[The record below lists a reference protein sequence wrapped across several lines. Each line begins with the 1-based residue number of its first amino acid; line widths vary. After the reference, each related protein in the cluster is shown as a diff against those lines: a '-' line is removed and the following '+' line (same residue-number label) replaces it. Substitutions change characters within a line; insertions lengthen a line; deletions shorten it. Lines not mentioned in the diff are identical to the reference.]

1 VPATVP
7 CARIPG
13 VNIVCKFKL
22 FVRALETRRKASF
35 SGLFRNEYMYKSVA
49 YLLTMHVYC
58 VYHEMSKSP
67 NNILFL
73 ENSRNKRPS
82 NHFLTVSSVKSTRI
96 PLLFL
101 TVAYVS
107 ENIKRTN
114 YQYAIVSWDI
124 SRHVIV
130 YQSADR
136 GTQFHVGH
144 YFILHNTRQGRS

>member
-1 VPATVP
+1 
-7 CARIPG
+7 
-13 VNIVCKFKL
+13 
-22 FVRALETRRKASF
+22 
-35 SGLFRNEYMYKSVA
+35 M
-49 YLLTMHVYC
+49 
-58 VYHEMSKSP
+58 
-67 NNILFL
+67 
-73 ENSRNKRPS
+73 
-82 NHFLTVSSVKSTRI
+82 KSTRI

-124 SRHVIV
+124 SRHAIV
-130 YQSADR
+130 YQYADR

>member
-13 VNIVCKFKL
+13 VNIVGKFKL

-35 SGLFRNEYMYKSVA
+35 AGLFRNEYMYKSVA

-58 VYHEMSKSP
+58 VYHAMSKSP
-67 NNILFL
+67 NNIIFL

-82 NHFLTVSSVKSTRI
+82 NHFLTC
-96 PLLFL
+96 PLRSPHVYLYYFW
-101 TVAYVS
+101 VAYVS

-124 SRHVIV
+124 SRHAIV

-144 YFILHNTRQGRS
+144 YFILHKTRQGRS